1 MSSTPPP
8 PVEADEIYHLEPR
21 SQFDTALIGYD
32 DLTNRAVYS
41 RELLINVIVEH
52 AITEINEINEDPEN
66 GETIELDEELI
77 YSEAIEQYHY
87 NILNTWLGEGT
98 PIFISSAQLRDD

>member
-66 GETIELDEELI
+66 GETIE
-77 YSEAIEQYHY
+77 QYHY